1 MSKFSKKTLNEN
13 NKKMAYSKFSINL
26 SKVFLILIVPFLI
39 FLLVFN
45 FAGFS
50 NSFFTKKFSQ
60 YGVNNKFLDA
70 EAMHQKVINFI
81 EGKSNELPSDFNE
94 REKQHLLDVKKVISA
109 LTITLYIMVGLFLL
123 LLVVSAFTLKANG
136 YIINFV
142 GRVMMWGGI
151 LTVALAVLLFLLI
164 NFDFGP
170 AFESMHQMF
179 FQKGTY
185 MFDPAKETI
194 VNLYPEQLFMDL
206 GIRISALIIISA
218 ILIILTGFY
227 LVLRTENQKQ

>member
-1 MSKFSKKTLNEN
+1 MKF
-13 NKKMAYSKFSINL
+13 INV

-45 FAGFS
+45 FAGLS
-50 NSFFTKKFSQ
+50 NSFFTKEFLQ

-70 EAMHQKVINFI
+70 ESMHQKVINFI

-94 REKQHLLDVKKVISA
+94 REKQHLLDVKRVVSA

-123 LLVVSAFTLKANG
+123 LLVVSAFTLKVNS

-151 LTVALAVLLFLLI
+151 LTVALAALLFLFI

-170 AFESMHQMF
+170 AFESMHQTF

-185 MFDPAKETI
+185 MFDPTKEAI

-206 GIRISALIIISA
+206 GIRISAFTMIAAVLLI
-218 ILIILTGFY
+218 LVGFY
-227 LVLRTENQKQ
+227 LVLRTKNQKQ